1 MVLNERL
8 PKQPVEA
15 GGARRVRNEALAA
28 DHDFFRP
35 AATHTLASPYS
46 RGAVECGANGGRCGS
61 LRSEDPSARP
71 YMRRRGIGRTGAQSL
86 DSQQCP
92 GSSGVLRGRSS
103 CALRTNMDGS
113 RLAVARGEAM
123 TKRHACLHF
132 SVRRCLRSLRSFSR
146 SPCSAPCLPRATGA
160 DTVLARSPRL
170 SSSTTRRSVQLRPTS
185 SQLGCC
191 LATSSRLGPR
201 LPIGATPTRSTPPVA
216 KLFDAGDCPIC
227 VIRPSPPRITDR
239 KSVV

>member
-1 MVLNERL
+1 
-8 PKQPVEA
+8 
-15 GGARRVRNEALAA
+15 
-28 DHDFFRP
+28 
-35 AATHTLASPYS
+35 
-46 RGAVECGANGGRCGS
+46 
-61 LRSEDPSARP
+61 
-71 YMRRRGIGRTGAQSL
+71 MRRRGIGRTGAQSL

-123 TKRHACLHF
+123 RKRHACLHF

-170 SSSTTRRSVQLRPTS
+170 SSSTTRRSVQLRPTWV
-185 SQLGCC
+185 
-191 LATSSRLGPR
+191 
-201 LPIGATPTRSTPPVA
+201 LPGNQFPTRAQVTYRGDSHPIDSTRREIVRRWGLSYLRDSSIAATYHREYLFQEGRHALWLPVQDKVA
-216 KLFDAGDCPIC
+216 SFFPRELQSGQTVTLYVLWLGAHYAGGDVTWAFVVTEFD
-227 VIRPSPPRITDR
+227 TDTTKR
-239 KSVV
+239 